1 MRKTLTMILV
11 KELCELQHFKSEAE
25 KAIASNWYEKTLY
38 SEHRNLTSRHLLE
51 KAGSP
56 CGYLDTPT
64 QNSNDK
70 ALR

>member
-25 KAIASNWYEKTLY
+25 KAIVSNWYKKTLY
-38 SEHRNLTSRHLLE
+38 SEHRNLTSGHFLE
-51 KAGSP
+51 KGSH
-56 CGYLDTPT
+56 CGYLNTPT